1 MVTVSNIVIYQDT
14 KCVYFLIFPEK
25 AIGGTVFPG
34 GGKPYLGK
42 VAFFLGN
49 VSVHGHRGELW
60 LIFSPLGSGTIWC
73 DATFSMWS
81 RPTLPVNVFCMFH
94 RWDICAAPNKEYI
107 PFLLCTGLS
116 TFYYIAANYRAGGK
130 CTPHSLSPP
139 PLHPQACLPFTRA
152 AKSPHCMHTTLQN
165 AANSRIPHLLCPACA
180 RHYTAPVENWWQ
192 TARQANIPPP
202 KHSGC
207 NRLAL
212 IFIALDDREK
222 WPALGLKYG
231 CSLP

>member
-1 MVTVSNIVIYQDT
+1 MAPSGATPLFPCEVGPPCLSMSFACSTGEIFVQHQIKSI
-14 KCVYFLIFPEK
+14 FL
-25 AIGGTVFPG
+25 
-34 GGKPYLGK
+34 
-42 VAFFLGN
+42 
-49 VSVHGHRGELW
+49 
-60 LIFSPLGSGTIWC
+60 FS
-73 DATFSMWS
+73 
-81 RPTLPVNVFCMFH
+81 
-94 RWDICAAPNKEYI
+94 
-107 PFLLCTGLS
+107 LCTGLS

-139 PLHPQACLPFTRA
+139 PLHPQASLPFTRA

-222 WPALGLKYG
+222 
-231 CSLP
+231 